1 MRRRV
6 VSAARKGGVVLVLHI
21 HFDFPVAAVT
31 RLVRGGIAYCVLAAQ
46 LFGDLIESLLQ
57 IFLVAHDNH
66 SAAGFVAT
74 PWSPPSAATRRIWT
88 TVSVRCAASIASCNF
103 NLLPVSSASVR
114 MIMAFR
120 PASSESLSWA
130 AR

>member
-1 MRRRV
+1 MRRGV

-21 HFDFPVAAVT
+21 HFNFPVAAVT

-66 SAAGFVAT
+66 SAAA
-74 PWSPPSAATRRIWT
+74 RRIWT